1 MKRRFTF
8 VVSVI
13 GCNADTFAENY
24 FKYIVKREESYMD
37 NVNFTLY
44 ATREI
49 YDEISY
55 LKEEGIEIVGVIDD
69 ANTWDDMGRKI

>member
-1 MKRRFTF
+1 MKRRFSF

-24 FKYIVKREESYMD
+24 SKDIVKREESYMD

-44 ATREI
+44 ATRET
-49 YDEISY
+49 YDEIQN
-55 LKEEGIEIVGVIDD
+55 LKEEGIEILGVIDD
-69 ANTWDDMGRKI
+69 ANTWDIMGRKI